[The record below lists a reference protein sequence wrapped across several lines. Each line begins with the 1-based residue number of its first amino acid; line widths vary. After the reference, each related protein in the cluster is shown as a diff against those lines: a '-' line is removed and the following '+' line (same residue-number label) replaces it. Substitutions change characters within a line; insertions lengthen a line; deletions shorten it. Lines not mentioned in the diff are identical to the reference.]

1 MLENSKIKVISEKGD
16 TLNFINI
23 AEVMGGMIEMTKM
36 TIWAV
41 TIIIVF
47 LGLFF
52 GLTSFYIVEQTQQAV
67 VLRFGEIKNVRTEPG
82 VYVKAPFIDNV
93 VKFEKKIYDL

>member
-23 AEVMGGMIEMTKM
+23 AEVMGMIEMTKM

-67 VLRFGEIKNVRTEPG
+67 VLRFGEIKM
-82 VYVKAPFIDNV
+82 
-93 VKFEKKIYDL
+93 